1 MELQQKMFKLVEEW
15 KLSNLTKGEF
25 STQQKVTYHS
35 LNYWIKKYNKVQTTL
50 ESNSISD
57 ENTLSFFSLPE
68 STKLSKSKIK
78 NKAVNNLSKRMD
90 IELGNGIKITIY

>member
-1 MELQQKMFKLVEEW
+1 MELQEKMFKLIEEW

-25 STQQKVTYHS
+25 SKQQNVTYHS
-35 LNYWIKKYNKVQTTL
+35 LNYWIKKYNKVQTSL
-50 ESNSISD
+50 GFDSISE

-68 STKLSKSKIK
+68 STSLSKSKIK

-90 IELGNGIKITIY
+90 IELGNGMKITIY